1 MFPLAYMRNDVLK
14 VHAPRLVAFPGHRA
28 DAGVIN
34 RTFKEFMVKDYVKS
48 VKGTRFPVSFRTPV
62 SQERMD
68 EIAKEFV
75 RLRGDL
81 FTAGIVCKEYVDLVR
96 CGGATNEWRAFYLGG
111 GSSQRMQE
119 LKSTGKRCEAA
130 RGASAGVLKSWES
143 LLHRG
148 LCGASGWG
156 LDRGGDR

>member
-1 MFPLAYMRNDVLK
+1 
-14 VHAPRLVAFPGHRA
+14 
-28 DAGVIN
+28 
-34 RTFKEFMVKDYVKS
+34 MVKDYAKS
-48 VKGTRFPVSFRTPV
+48 VKGTRFPVSFRTPA
-62 SQERMD
+62 SQERID
-68 EIAKEFV
+68 EIVEEFV